1 MGLNMKMLLGIL
13 VSSIRS
19 SKTSRDQAN
28 LRVET
33 WIYLCRPTFWEIVRS
48 KSTQEYSGLPY
59 VCTLF
64 NCMLWIL
71 YGMPFV
77 KPHSML
83 IITINAAGCAIE
95 LVYTAL
101 YLSYATRAKM
111 VYLQLS
117 EDHLGWNP
125 FFAFPDPVVK
135 VLKMLGAVA
144 VAFGLITLT
153 TVKLA
158 DTHDE
163 RITVVGSKLVIQTRS
178 VQYMPFLLSLFVFL
192 NSLVWTFYAVVT
204 RDIFIAIPNG
214 LGCLSGI
221 AQLSLYAIYRNSSSD
236 NSTEENTTKTMY
248 NNALCNI
255 QIDQLGANGD
265 DMKKPSC
272 KHQYEQQ

>member
-1 MGLNMKMLLGIL
+1 
-13 VSSIRS
+13 
-19 SKTSRDQAN
+19 
-28 LRVET
+28 
-33 WIYLCRPTFWEIVRS
+33 PTFWEIVRS

-111 VYLQLS
+111 V
-117 EDHLGWNP
+117 
-125 FFAFPDPVVK
+125 K

-163 RITVVGSKLVIQTRS
+163 RITVVGSVCVAVAIAMYISPLTVMKLVIQTRS

-221 AQLSLYAIYRNSSSD
+221 AQLSLYAIYRNSS
-236 NSTEENTTKTMY
+236 
-248 NNALCNI
+248 
-255 QIDQLGANGD
+255 
-265 DMKKPSC
+265 
-272 KHQYEQQ
+272 